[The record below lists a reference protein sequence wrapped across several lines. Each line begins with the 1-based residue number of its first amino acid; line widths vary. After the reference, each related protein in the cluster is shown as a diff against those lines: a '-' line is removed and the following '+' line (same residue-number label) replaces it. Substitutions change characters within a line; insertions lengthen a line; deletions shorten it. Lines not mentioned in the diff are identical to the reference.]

1 MAVRTADGSALLG
14 ETERLAKGKD
24 FAAMSTLLESGRM
37 QNQLVWVGVED
48 GKLVVNTETHR
59 AKYLNVQRDPRVTL
73 LIRNED
79 DPYCYAEIRGR
90 VTDSVTGS
98 RARRHVDEL
107 ADRYLGK
114 PYPPEA
120 IKSERVMLWIT
131 PERQTFIDQN
141 NGIAD

>member
-1 MAVRTADGSALLG
+1 MTVKTANGSELLG
-14 ETERLAKGKD
+14 ETERLATGKH
-24 FAAMSTLLESGRM
+24 FAAMATLNESGRM
-37 QNQLVWVGVED
+37 QNQFVWVGIED

-59 AKYLNVQRDPRVTL
+59 VKYLNVRRDPRISLV
-73 LIRNED
+73 IRNEE

-90 VTDSVTGS
+90 VTDSATGL
-98 RARRHVDEL
+98 RARQHVDEL